1 MWLSD
6 RRKTL
11 AMLLCLPLAGCGF
24 TPLYAPGG
32 TLNELQGRVRMADP
46 KTRNDFVLK
55 GDLEDRLGSGSDFDL
70 GWTMK
75 LNESD
80 AGITPD
86 QVITRR
92 MISGSLT
99 FTLTDVATGAVL
111 MTGTVPGNT
120 SYGTTS
126 TTASTAFARTAAFD
140 RLMVIF
146 ADEIV
151 TRLAMLKTVPR

>member
-6 RRKTL
+6 RRKFLATL
-11 AMLLCLPLAGCGF
+11 AALPLTGCGF

-32 TLNELQGRVRMADP
+32 TLKALQDRIHVADP
-46 KTRNDFVLK
+46 KTRNDFQLK
-55 GDLEDRLGSGSDFDL
+55 ADLEDRLGAGNDFELTYEIDID
-70 GWTMK
+70 
-75 LNESD
+75 ESD

-92 MISGSLT
+92 EIVGSVT

-111 MTGTVPGNT
+111 MTGKVPGYT

-146 ADEIV
+146 ADGIV
-151 TRLAMLKTVPR
+151 TRLATMTRVPG